1 MKNIK
6 IMLYKSNQKRDG
18 SYPVCLRVSKDG
30 KRKYISLG
38 LSALGEQWN
47 EEADRFKKDKRVYP
61 NYERDNLFL
70 NSCEER
76 AGKLLLM
83 FAEKRQ
89 NWSLI
94 QFEELFCCKNS
105 MNKLY
110 DMIIEHVKLLKST
123 NHVGNAKRFEGTLR
137 MLEKYD
143 KKIKERTF
151 AEIDFKYVS
160 AFNAAL
166 EKRGCCGNTR
176 RIYLKPLSVI
186 LNKAIKEKKCSSDTY
201 PFGKGGFELGKL
213 AEVTEKR
220 YLLPQELELI
230 KKSPQEDFVLE
241 RARRLFLFSYYCF
254 GMSMIDMAKLTS
266 ANIRVLATGEHIV
279 YKRHKTQNAKEMKP
293 LVIKITEPIK
303 ELLDWF
309 KLNTPLTGNYL
320 LPLITKDYDEE
331 ELWYEHRRTRYKRIN
346 NNMKKLGEKL
356 QIGIKLT
363 TYVARHTMAMSLQGK
378 EVSREVI
385 SQVMGHTNL
394 DTTNTY
400 LDSFDTI
407 VLDRTVNLL

>member
-1 MKNIK
+1 MKNMK

-18 SYPVCLRVSKDG
+18 SYPVCLRISKDG

-38 LSALGEQWN
+38 LSAQGAQWN
-47 EEADRFKKDKRVYP
+47 DDADRFKKDKRVCP

-76 AGKLLLM
+76 AGKILLM
-83 FAEKRQ
+83 FAEKGQ

-94 QFEELFCCKNS
+94 QFEEEFCCKN
-105 MNKLY
+105 MENRIN
-110 DMIIEHVKLLKST
+110 DIFIEHIDLLKAT
-123 NHVGNAKRFEGTLR
+123 GHIGNAKKFEGTLR

-143 KKIKERTF
+143 KKIKERTC
-151 AEIDFKYVS
+151 AEIDFKYVTG
-160 AFNAAL
+160 FNAAL

-186 LNKAIKEKKCSSDTY
+186 LNKAIKEKKCSLDTY

-213 AEVTEKR
+213 SEVTEKR

-230 KKSPQEDFVLE
+230 KESPQEDFVLE

-254 GMSMIDMAKLTS
+254 GMSMVDMAKLTS
-266 ANIRVLATGEHIV
+266 ANIKVLATCEHIV

-293 LVIKITEPIK
+293 IIIKINEPIK

-309 KLNTPLTGNYL
+309 KSNTPLMGDYL
-320 LPLITKDYDEE
+320 LPLITKDYGEE

-356 QIGIKLT
+356 NIGIKLT
-363 TYVARHTMAMSLQGK
+363 TYVARHTMAMQLQGK
-378 EVSREVI
+378 NVPREVI
-385 SQVMGHTNL
+385 SQVMGHAYI
-394 DTTNTY
+394 DTTATY
-400 LDSFDTI
+400 LASFDTTI
-407 VLDRTVNLL
+407 LDRTVNLL